1 MYRGYSVDCKMAI
14 DTVKSDKNEI
24 ECPRCQLQVERHSQ
38 YCPHCSLE
46 IGMENTSGTGFSA
59 QVPVEIKGLNWGAFF
74 IPVIWGIF
82 HRVWLGVL
90 CLAPVVGFILPFV
103 LLVKGND
110 WAWQSKRWDGV
121 EEFKRTQKK
130 WMFWGIA
137 AFLAPFVL
145 ILGIGLVILGL
156 LGYYGYI
163 G

>member
-1 MYRGYSVDCKMAI
+1 MAMI
-14 DTVKSDKNEI
+14 ETRNSRNEI
-24 ECPRCQLQVERHSQ
+24 PCPRCQLPVKHGHK
-38 YCPHCSLE
+38 YCPHCNLE
-46 IGMENTSGTGFSA
+46 IEIENTSGTGYSA
-59 QVPVEIKGLNWGAFF
+59 VVPEEIKGLNWGAFF
-74 IPVIWGIF
+74 IPVFWGIV

-110 WAWQSKRWDGV
+110 WAWQSKHWDSIDQ
-121 EEFKRTQKK
+121 FKHTQKK
-130 WMFWGIA
+130 WMYWGIA

-145 ILGIGLVILGL
+145 ILGIGLVIFGL